1 MIEFELENKKESEE
15 TTIKLGSILNTKQ
28 CFEKLNKII
37 QKKNST

>member
-15 TTIKLGSILNTKQ
+15 TTIELDAILNTKQ

-37 QKKNST
+37 HKKIST